1 MKTYT
6 EQDLIKL
13 VNMIDNEYRQY
24 TRNVRSEYCRWWGFI
39 PLNFN

>member
-24 TRNVRSEYCRWWGFI
+24 TRNAPSIADGGALYH
-39 PLNFN
+39 